1 MVSDLVCVSLFM
13 SRDYYNHQVAGSTS
27 SGSGDAPNE
36 VYVLLTSQRGLSRR
50 CRAAW
55 FLQRLGDELEEGL
68 EDRLIFLFTHNLHLF
83 TVVCRNSTSLM
94 WSL

>member
-1 MVSDLVCVSLFM
+1 MNKVIAYDRILCRLVFERSSLLS
-13 SRDYYNHQVAGSTS
+13 SRGVAICYQVAGSTS

-68 EDRLIFLFTHNLHLF
+68 EERLIFTH
-83 TVVCRNSTSLM
+83 
-94 WSL
+94 